1 MIDKELLN
9 VAANLTDT
17 LLRTNTE
24 SIIADTGHIPA
35 TLKPSDVVRTT
46 LKIYDQLKMEFK

>member
-1 MIDKELLN
+1 MTDKELLN

-24 SIIADTGHIPA
+24 SIIADKGHAPA
-35 TLKPSDVVRTT
+35 TLQPSDIVKTT
-46 LKIYDQLKMEFK
+46 LKIYGQLKQELK

>member
-1 MIDKELLN
+1 MTDKELLN

-46 LKIYDQLKMEFK
+46 LKIYDQLKKEFK